1 MSGKSQGNW
10 SWLESGHSEYCQS
23 MNNAHHW
30 CCVKQWNFVFITS
43 PLLNCLMG
51 DSSRKTNRMFF
62 TSQLSSVYRA
72 LHHVMSLCRLTLCLY
87 LVFSC
92 LNILFS
98 LFSCLNATV
107 TSCHG
112 GVFPYYSQF
121 WLFSL
126 DLSRHC
132 YDVNGMMLT
141 TLQKMESAFH
151 VSTRR
156 TLLRCRPANYGM
168 KRGLVEIITNPSK

>member
-10 SWLESGHSEYCQS
+10 SWLETGHSECCQS

-87 LVFSC
+87 LVFLVSTFCFLYFLVSMPLWHLVTAVFSHITHSFDCFPSSC
-92 LNILFS
+92 LDTAMMWTAW
-98 LFSCLNATV
+98 CLRRCRRWNQHSMSVHVVRCSVVVQQTV
-107 TSCHG
+107 EWSE
-112 GVFPYYSQF
+112 V
-121 WLFSL
+121 
-126 DLSRHC
+126 LSR
-132 YDVNGMMLT
+132 
-141 TLQKMESAFH
+141 S
-151 VSTRR
+151 
-156 TLLRCRPANYGM
+156 
-168 KRGLVEIITNPSK
+168 